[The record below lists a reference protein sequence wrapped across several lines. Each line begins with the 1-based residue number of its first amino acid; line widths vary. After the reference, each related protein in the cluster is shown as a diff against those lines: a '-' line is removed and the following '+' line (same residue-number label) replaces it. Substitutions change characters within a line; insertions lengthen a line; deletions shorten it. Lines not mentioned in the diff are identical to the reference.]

1 MSLPGSPPVVF
12 YDSLR
17 SGGLTSKGHVE
28 CGNRYCPTS
37 GAYPG
42 DKDFERRRQENPY
55 AVKGAF
61 TMEHLRVG
69 IYMRHLHAPR
79 NLPAARSAAYRW
91 DECRVDVLSQRRA
104 AGGGPGAHC
113 IAHWLGRSPIASLC
127 TRLIGARAA

>member
-37 GAYPG
+37 GAYPC

-61 TMEHLRVG
+61 TVEHLRVG
-69 IYMRHLHAPR
+69 IYMHHVIFLLLDLQHIVGTNAG
-79 NLPAARSAAYRW
+79 
-91 DECRVDVLSQRRA
+91 VDVLSQRRA